1 MKLSITIKELSTLEK
16 DKDGYK
22 YRLNGDFVRS
32 GFKTPEDA
40 LEDAEHQLKK
50 YVKRIIKK

>member
-32 GFKTPEDA
+32 GFKTEQEA
-40 LEDAEHQLKK
+40 LDDAEHQLKK